1 MHKVAGGSML
11 RNFDQLRIL
20 GSDDRRLLER
30 LLRTSEYIYQRFTL
44 EELPALLKHY
54 PTVGI
59 LSGESLVGF
68 LLSQTVNAPSAWIGG
83 FGVSWTESHAYDRLL
98 RTLLEGLVP
107 LLVARGVRYLHY
119 SGSDIEQDW
128 LRDVLLTHG
137 FAPYRLLYAYDKFD
151 YHVPGEGNQQVTIR
165 PFEQRDIPALLVIE
179 RECFEHL
186 WRYDAVAF
194 TDIAGT
200 HPYFVVAE
208 LDGKVVGYQF
218 NALDGESGYLVRI
231 AVHPAFGGR
240 GIGAR
245 LMAEAIHFFE
255 DAQVLRILLNT
266 QDDNIHAHRLY
277 EWFGF
282 IRTQQVGFVLRKLL

>member
-1 MHKVAGGSML
+1 MPRSFNKV
-11 RNFDQLRIL
+11 RIL
-20 GSDDRRLLER
+20 GIEDLPLLER

-59 LSGESLVGF
+59 FNGESLVGF

-83 FGVSWTESHAYDRLL
+83 FGVSWTESQAYDSLL
-98 RTLLEGLVP
+98 RMLLEGLEP
-107 LLVARGVRYLHY
+107 LLIARGVHHLHY
-119 SGSDIEQDW
+119 SGSDMEQDW
-128 LRDVLLTHG
+128 LRDDLLTCG
-137 FAPYRLLYAYDKFD
+137 FAPHRLLYAYDKFD
-151 YHVPGEGNQQVTIR
+151 YRVPSEGNQQVTIR
-165 PFEQRDIPALLVIE
+165 PFEPGDIPALLVIE
-179 RECFEHL
+179 KECFEHL

-194 TDIAGT
+194 TDIADS

-218 NALDGESGYLVRI
+218 NALDSESGYLVRI
-231 AVHPAFGGR
+231 AVHPSFGSR

-245 LMAEAIHFFE
+245 LMAEAIHFFQDE
-255 DAQVLRILLNT
+255 QVLRILLNT
-266 QDDNIHAHRLY
+266 QDDNIYAHRLY